1 MDSNK
6 NTSTNSLEKEAKEF
20 KKRKLPPM
28 KPKPMTSR
36 VYLIGMAMN
45 ALLSRSQ
52 GTPRLEDI
60 KRESEEIA
68 DYMLK
73 D

>member
-1 MDSNK
+1 MDSK
-6 NTSTNSLEKEAKEF
+6 QTTTTTSLEKEAKEF
-20 KKRKLPPM
+20 KKRKGPPP
-28 KPKPMTSR
+28 KPRPMTSR

-45 ALLSRSQ
+45 ALLSRSH
-52 GTPRLEDI
+52 GTPRMEDI